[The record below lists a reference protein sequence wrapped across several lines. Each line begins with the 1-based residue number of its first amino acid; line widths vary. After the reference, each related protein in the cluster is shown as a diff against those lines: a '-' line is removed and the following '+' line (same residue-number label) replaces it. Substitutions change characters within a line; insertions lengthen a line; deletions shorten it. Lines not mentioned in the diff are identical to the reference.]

1 MITDRLRLMR
11 IAARIPRVHTR
22 PPIHK
27 QTVGEHTFGV
37 LAIIHEVLGVDASPN
52 LLRAALYHDAPEAIT
67 GDVPAP
73 AKWDSTELSGAL
85 SDLEDQIVSKY
96 SLPTSRLDLSEFEE
110 RVLRYAD
117 LMELA
122 LFAIEEVNTGNR
134 GMRKVGSNALN
145 HLATNGLVKINQETS
160 RLYYLA
166 YHLLSTEEA
175 LNQWEDR

>member
-1 MITDRLRLMR
+1 MNTNRLRLMR

-37 LAIIHEVLGVDASPN
+37 LAILREVCQPSVALYE
-52 LLRAALYHDAPEAIT
+52 AALYHDAPEAVT

-73 AKWDSTELSGAL
+73 AKWDSPALTEAL
-85 SDLEDQIVSKY
+85 NDVEDDIIDRWR
-96 SLPTSRLDLSEFEE
+96 LPNSRNLNPQEE
-110 RVLRYAD
+110 RLLKFAD

-122 LFAIEEVNTGNR
+122 LFSIEEVNMGNR
-134 GMRKVGSNALN
+134 GMAKVAENALTHIAATELSDIN
-145 HLATNGLVKINQETS
+145 SETLAMYS
-160 RLYYLA
+160 MALA
-166 YHLLSTEEA
+166 LLQSGDA